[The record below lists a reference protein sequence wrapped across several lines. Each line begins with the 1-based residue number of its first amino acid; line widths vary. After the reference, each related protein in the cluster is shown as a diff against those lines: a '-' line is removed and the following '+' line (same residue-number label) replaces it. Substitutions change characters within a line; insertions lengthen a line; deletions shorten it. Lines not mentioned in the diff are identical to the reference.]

1 MPVVQSKVRSGLLQ
15 LQGAAANTWETFS
28 CQPTAVAITPTNT
41 EGTTGDELE
50 VLCGDKIPGDA
61 TSEEKGATLDITAI
75 QDFDDPNGL
84 QRYAWVN
91 DGQTR
96 AFRWRPTA
104 DAQDLWEGTVRVRAI
119 GVGGTVGERLDQT
132 FSWTINSL
140 KLPPRFG
147 GGMFFG
153 VQIAQAV
160 SKASSTAVEPGF
172 RFPADTGVTDIAS
185 LTTAGYAP
193 ASGHNAAWLPGE
205 SFAIGNTPELE
216 AHWDGAAW
224 LAGKA

>member
-15 LQGAAANTWETFS
+15 LEGAAANTWETFS

-61 TSEEKGATLDITAI
+61 TSDEKGATLDITAI

-84 QRYAWVN
+84 QKYAWVS
-91 DGQTR
+91 DGLVK

-104 DAQDLWEGTVRVRAI
+104 DSQDLWEGTVRVRAI

-153 VQIAQAV
+153 AAIARAV
-160 SKASSTAVEPGF
+160 SKASAAAVEPGF
-172 RFPADTGVTDIAS
+172 QFPADSAVTDVAS
-185 LTTAGYAP
+185 LAAAGYA
-193 ASGHNAAWLPGE
+193 AATGHTAAWLPGE
-205 SFAIGNTPELE
+205 SFTVGNAPELE

-224 LAGKA
+224 QAGKA